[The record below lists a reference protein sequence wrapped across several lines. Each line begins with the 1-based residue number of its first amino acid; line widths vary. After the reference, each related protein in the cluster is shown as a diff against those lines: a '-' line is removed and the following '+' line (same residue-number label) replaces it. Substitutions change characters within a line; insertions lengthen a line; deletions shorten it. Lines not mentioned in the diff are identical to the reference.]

1 MGMVITMVLINK
13 LETKQIIKKVF
24 CSTIL
29 LLLMGQYA
37 NAETKVKPKVSANTY
52 AYWYQNEQVSPGTD
66 RGLALLVTPEITIT
80 RNRPN
85 VKSSLFWQQE
95 VVWYRDAQRS
105 QHSAQTYR
113 VENVVTAFNQRVS
126 WGVNA
131 AGGYRVR
138 DSRQGVYA
146 DIITSTGN
154 LTKTSSYGTNL
165 NFSTLSGSTTQANL
179 SLGYD
184 VDTADGSFS
193 GEDEGYTNNSY
204 RGALN
209 LGRARRSDSFFWNLT
224 GNFNQVDREQFNDFE
239 SSRANAIAGIPI
251 WRGLSFILRSSY
263 EQNKGSANFDNE
275 FFSYGAGLEL
285 KLGRVSWVNVTWN
298 KSQTTRET
306 EDSLDSTTRDDDYLA
321 ASLYLAP
328 SRRTSLSFSLDKRY
342 FGRTMSLQGNYNL
355 RFISVRLAATDS
367 VRTESQLT
375 QEFESFGIF
384 VCPDGSSSLI
394 DCFRPPSSTYIPG
407 VGESFQ
413 LLGIFNPQLSERIVL
428 SRNVLLGVGYS
439 KNKLSLNIAASTGED
454 EYVEI
459 DRLTRRHSLTIQAL
473 WQLYA
478 NLSANVDMSFY
489 RFNYTESN
497 RDDNN
502 MSATFGLTYL
512 YTQKL
517 EFTADVRHIR
527 RDSSLANADISETRL
542 GLGVSYAF

>member
-13 LETKQIIKKVF
+13 LETKHIIKKMIY
-24 CSTIL
+24 STTL

-37 NAETKVKPKVSANTY
+37 NAETKVQPKVSANTY
-52 AYWYQNEQVSPGTD
+52 AYWYQNEQVSQGTD
-66 RGLALLVTPEITIT
+66 RGLALLLTPEITIS

-95 VVWYRDAQRS
+95 AVWYHDAQRS
-105 QHSAQTYR
+105 QQSAQTYR
-113 VENVVTAFNQRVS
+113 AENVITAFNQHVS

-131 AGGYRVR
+131 RGGYRIR
-138 DSRQGVYA
+138 DSRQGIYS
-146 DIITSTGN
+146 DIVTSSEN
-154 LTKTSSYGTNL
+154 LTKTKSYGTH
-165 NFSTLSGSTTQANL
+165 LSFTTSSGATTQAKL

-184 VDTADGSFS
+184 ALTADGTFS
-193 GEDEGYTNNSY
+193 GEDEGYSNKSY
-204 RGALN
+204 RGGLN
-209 LGRARRSDSFFWNLT
+209 LGRARRSDTFFWNLT
-224 GNFNQVDREQFNDFE
+224 GNYNQVDREVFNDFE
-239 SSRANAIAGIPI
+239 SSRANAIAGVPI
-251 WRGLSFILRSSY
+251 WNGLSFILRSSY
-263 EQNKGSANFDNE
+263 EQNQGSANFDNE

-298 KSQTTRET
+298 KSRITRAT
-306 EDSLDSTTRDDDYLA
+306 EDMLDSSTRDDDYLA

-355 RFISVRLAATDS
+355 RFLSIRLVGTDS

-375 QEFESFGIF
+375 QEFESLGIF
-384 VCPDGSSSLI
+384 VCPDGSTSLI
-394 DCFRPPSSTYIPG
+394 DCFRPPSSTYIPK

-413 LLGIFNPQLSERIVL
+413 LFGIFHPQLSERIVL
-428 SRNVLLGVGYS
+428 SRSVLLGVGYS
-439 KNKLSLNIAASTGED
+439 KNKLSLNITASTGED

-459 DRLTRRHSLTIQAL
+459 DRFTRRHSLTMQAL
-473 WQLYA
+473 WQVYA
-478 NLSANVDMSFY
+478 NLTANVDLSFY
-489 RFNYTESN
+489 RFNYIESN

-502 MSATFGLTYL
+502 MSATFGLNYL
-512 YTQKL
+512 YTPKL
-517 EFTADVRHIR
+517 EFTADIRHVR